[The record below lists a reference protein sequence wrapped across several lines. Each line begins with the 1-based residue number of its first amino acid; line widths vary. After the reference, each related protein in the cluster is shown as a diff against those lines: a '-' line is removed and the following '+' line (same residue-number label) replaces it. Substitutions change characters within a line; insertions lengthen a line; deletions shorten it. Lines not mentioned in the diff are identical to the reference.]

1 MKRTQS
7 YHSTQMCSQISPPPY
22 TIHSIQ
28 GMREQKKN
36 ALLSDLSEL
45 GEIRLAQPHRH
56 TNVEAHAKVAEE
68 P

>member
-1 MKRTQS
+1 MS
-7 YHSTQMCSQISPPPY
+7 GFV
-22 TIHSIQ
+22 IQ
-28 GMREQKKN
+28 GPKSDYRDSSGLKNRFFPKKN

-56 TNVEAHAKVAEE
+56 TDVEAHAKVAEE